1 MFYCKYFYFSFLFF
15 SFLFKLGQPLKEYFF
30 QTCSPSSTSLSFV
43 LLWST
48 RKQATIFMLGHHTLP
63 VTLSRKN
70 LSIASPSLFTVSLS
84 AFSLSYFWPFTGLV
98 FQLLLSLSPVSSFAL
113 SGHVTVPQ
121 NYNLEGVLIVAL
133 KGLFLNNVMFFPL
146 FC

>member
-1 MFYCKYFYFSFLFF
+1 
-15 SFLFKLGQPLKEYFF
+15 
-30 QTCSPSSTSLSFV
+30 
-43 LLWST
+43 
-48 RKQATIFMLGHHTLP
+48 MLGHHTLP